1 MRRGSEGHGIWTH
14 WLHAMID
21 ILTLSKDPARLAQIV
36 RLIGECGN
44 YRTTRVAGDATT
56 LLERGD
62 SLDAFD
68 MLIVDASSLEDGSL
82 AATASL
88 CHTHKHLTCI
98 LLAAD
103 ASQDTLIA
111 AMRAGFR
118 DVLSWPLERHALDEA
133 LLRAQKQHSQ
143 RGARETQVVSFI
155 SCKGGVGTSFI
166 ASNVAHALSGMR
178 GKRVLLVDLCQ
189 LFGDAAFLVTDE
201 TPPFTLAQMCTQV
214 ERMDGAFFSAS
225 VVHVSESF
233 DILAGAGDPV
243 KAADI
248 KEDRLEWILGV
259 AVPRYDFVIVDVGQT
274 INPLSVLAL
283 DRSTQIHLVL
293 QATMPGVRAGRRLQE
308 ILVSLGYAP
317 NQMRLLLNRYTRHDE
332 RTRAALEKVLGVRP
346 YQVIPEDARAVLA
359 AVNQGL
365 PVSKVGGGSV
375 ARSLQELATQIAA
388 SAAAPAREQPKA
400 RSLFARLR
408 GRPAHAGLEIM

>member
-1 MRRGSEGHGIWTH
+1 
-14 WLHAMID
+14 MID
-21 ILTLSKDPARLAQIV
+21 ILTTSNDAARLAQLV

-44 YRTTRVAGDATT
+44 YRTTRMVGDASM

-62 SLDAFD
+62 SLAAFD
-68 MLIVDASSLEDGSL
+68 MLIVDASSLDGIAPS
-82 AATASL
+82 AMAQL
-88 CHTHKHLTCI
+88 CHAHPGLTCI

-103 ASQDTLIA
+103 ASQDTLIS
-111 AMRAGFR
+111 AMRTGFR
-118 DVLSWPLERHALDEA
+118 DVLSWPLDRHTLSEA
-133 LLRAQKQHSQ
+133 LLRVETQHGQ
-143 RGARETQVVSFI
+143 RGGRETQVVSFI

-166 ASNVAHALSGMR
+166 ASNVAHLLSGMR

-201 TPPFTLAQMCTQV
+201 TPPSTLPQMCTQI
-214 ERMDGAFFSAS
+214 ERMDAAFFGAS

-259 AVPRYDFVIVDVGQT
+259 AVPRYDYVVVDLGQT
-274 INPLSVLAL
+274 INPLSILAL
-283 DRSTQIHLVL
+283 DRSTQIHVVL

-317 NQMRLLLNRYTRHDE
+317 NQLRLLLNRYTRHDE
-332 RTRAALEKVLGVRP
+332 RTRAALEEVLGVRP
-346 YQVIPEDARAVLA
+346 HHVIPEDARAVLN

-365 PVSKVGGGSV
+365 PIAKAGGGSV
-375 ARSLQELATQIAA
+375 ARSLQELAARIAGGDG
-388 SAAAPAREQPKA
+388 AAAREKA
-400 RSLFARLR
+400 KAGSLFGRLR
-408 GRPAHAGLEIM
+408 GRPAQAGLEMM